1 MRFATLSLAAILVL
15 CHSPGIGGQD
25 APGVPDIRQQLLT
38 SQNVEE
44 EYLILVSLPEG
55 YAASQREYPV
65 LYVLDAEKSFGLARD
80 VADWLSFRREVP
92 RMIVVGISYGES
104 TEAWWQKRS
113 RDLTPSQD
121 ESKIWGE
128 WPLAGGADAFRQF
141 LRAELIPYVEREYR
155 ADGNRALVGL
165 SLGGLFG
172 AYDLLSP
179 DRLFHR
185 YILVSPAFPW
195 NYDEILKTEAS
206 FSESSTSL
214 PAIVYSALGTADEEA
229 TIQSWHRFNAQIT
242 GREYEGLSFF
252 PETFEGET
260 HLSVFPVALT
270 HGLKWAFQP
279 SR

>member
-1 MRFATLSLAAILVL
+1 MRSATLFLASILVL
-15 CHSPGIGGQD
+15 CHSPGIGAQD
-25 APGVPDIRQQLLT
+25 APGVPDIRQHLLT
-38 SQNVEE
+38 SENVDE
-44 EYLILVSLPEG
+44 EYLILVSLPDG
-55 YAASQREYPV
+55 YSTSQREYPV

-104 TEAWWQKRS
+104 TEAWWQKRT
-113 RDLTPSQD
+113 RDLAPSQD

-128 WPLAGGADAFRQF
+128 WPLAGGADAFRRF
-141 LRAELIPYVEREYR
+141 LGAELIPLIEREYR
-155 ADGNRALVGL
+155 ADGSRALVGL
-165 SLGGLFG
+165 SLGGVFG
-172 AYDLLSP
+172 AYDLFSP
-179 DRLFHR
+179 DRLFNR

-214 PAIVYSALGTADEEA
+214 PATVYSALGTEDEEV
-229 TIQSWHRFNAQIT
+229 TIQSWHLFNAQIM
-242 GREYEGLSFF
+242 GREYEDLSFL

-270 HGLKWAFQP
+270 HGLKWAFRQ
-279 SR
+279 SG